1 MTRSGKTYADFHLS
15 TRYGPLYTKILARYG
30 QNVGQ
35 YVQKNADNLAYFALA
50 KYIMSK
56 NGNVYPHLPIVTNAI
71 DGPPW
76 RAVALDMIASF
87 VTEDGQLYL
96 NITDTDL
103 NALAVD
109 YPAEAGGTGDDYPG
123 CSDDENTDVA
133 SPLVID
139 NMAAQSAY
147 PSDYNSQVSSWI
159 SQLPTTASTSAP
171 STSASTA
178 SAPPTTTTSAPPAYA
193 TGTCSFHVDEWQDCA
208 DDASNLFANVTMY
221 DNNHNIIG
229 QTNPSPG
236 TLGDPI
242 NTSDP
247 YNFISSL
254 ADPLVIVGEHEND
267 YMQFT
272 LGTQSWTSRTTA
284 APYDCSNG
292 GWNPRDGPVCGLRV
306 GNQNAENQVDC
317 SFPC

>member
-1 MTRSGKTYADFHLS
+1 M
-15 TRYGPLYTKILARYG
+15 TKILARYG
-30 QNVGQ
+30 TNVGQ

-76 RAVALDMIASF
+76 KAAALDMIAQF
-87 VTEDGQLYL
+87 VTDDGQLTL

-109 YPAEAGGTGDDYPG
+109 YPAEAGDDYPG
-123 CSDDENTDVA
+123 CSDDENTNVA

-139 NMAAQSAY
+139 SMAANSAY

-159 SQLPTTASTSAP
+159 AQLPTATSTSAP
-171 STSASTA
+171 ASSVLAPSPTSTN
-178 SAPPTTTTSAPPAYA
+178 APKAYA
-193 TGTCSFHVDEWQDCA
+193 TGTCSFHVDEWQDCS
-208 DDASNLFANVTMY
+208 DDASNLFGNVTMY
-221 DNNHNIIG
+221 DNDKKIIG
-229 QTNPSPG
+229 QTNPSG
-236 TLGDPI
+236 DSLGEPI

-247 YNFISSL
+247 YYFNSSL
-254 ADPLVIVGEHEND
+254 ANPLVIVGEHEND

-272 LGTQSWTSRTTA
+272 LGKLS
-284 APYDCSNG
+284 
-292 GWNPRDGPVCGLRV
+292 
-306 GNQNAENQVDC
+306 
-317 SFPC
+317 

>member
-1 MTRSGKTYADFHLS
+1 
-15 TRYGPLYTKILARYG
+15 
-30 QNVGQ
+30 
-35 YVQKNADNLAYFALA
+35 
-50 KYIMSK
+50 MSK

-96 NITDTDL
+96 NITDSDL

-159 SQLPTTASTSAP
+159 SQLPTTTSTSAP

-178 SAPPTTTTSAPPAYA
+178 SAPSTTTTSAPPAYA

-229 QTNPSPG
+229 STNPSAG

-272 LGTQSWTSRTTA
+272 LGSQSWTSRTTA
-284 APYDCSNG
+284 APYYCSNG
-292 GWNPRDGPVCGLRV
+292 GWNPRDGPVCGLRF